1 VLNCDT
7 GRCGLIK
14 AAMVEYLPPMGGGD
28 GRLFVFDGDDG

>member
-14 AAMVEYLPPMGGGD
+14 ALMVGYLPPMNGD
-28 GRLFVFDGDDG
+28 GRLFDFDGEDG